1 MNVPFAVDE
10 VTLETVGAV
19 ESIVTEIPDDV
30 VETPPSVETAVTE
43 YGVAELASDAVVQ
56 DHAPV
61 VEFAEQVLP
70 EFAPFTCSW
79 IVDPPVAVPLNV
91 GVVSFV
97 MLSVVLDP
105 VSLAASRSGVVE
117 VESAYVMV
125 T

>member
-19 ESIVTEIPDDV
+19 VSIVTELADEV
-30 VETPPSVETAVTE
+30 VETPLRVETAVIE
-43 YGVAELASDAVVQ
+43 YGEAELASDAVVHDQ
-56 DHAPV
+56 APV
-61 VEFAEQVLP
+61 VELAEQVLP
-70 EFAPFTCSW
+70 EFVPFTLSW

-97 MLSVVLDP
+97 MLSVVLNP
-105 VSLAASRSGVVE
+105 VSLAASRSGVVG
-117 VESAYVMV
+117 VESVYVIV